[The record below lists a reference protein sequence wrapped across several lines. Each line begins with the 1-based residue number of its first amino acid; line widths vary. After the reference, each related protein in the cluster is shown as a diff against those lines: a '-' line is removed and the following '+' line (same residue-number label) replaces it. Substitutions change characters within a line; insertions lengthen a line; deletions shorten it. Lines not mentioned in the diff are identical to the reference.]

1 MKSRM
6 NYYTTAPEA
15 MKILIGQEEY
25 LREQFKTSETL
36 TVHLWELVKLRVSQM
51 NQCAYCVNLHS
62 KDALE
67 QGESVE
73 RLIGLSAWRE
83 MPFYDQVESIALDM
97 AEVLTLGQ
105 SLEDDKYSQAVEV
118 LGDKAVVD
126 LVVAINAINSWNRIA
141 KTFKPQIA
149 KK

>member
-15 MKILIGQEEY
+15 MKILIGQEGY
-25 LREQFKTSETL
+25 LREQFRTSETL
-36 TVHLWELVKLRVSQM
+36 TVQLWELIKLRVSQM

-67 QGESVE
+67 QGECVE

-105 SLEDDKYSQAVEV
+105 SLEDDKYSQAVEM

-141 KTFKPQIA
+141 KTFKPQITT
-149 KK
+149 K

>member
-1 MKSRM
+1 
-6 NYYTTAPEA
+6 

-36 TVHLWELVKLRVSQM
+36 TVQLWELIKLRVSQM

-67 QGESVE
+67 QGESVD

-105 SLEDDKYSQAVEV
+105 SLEDDKYSQAVEI